1 MADVTLPAPSRRLR
15 LTRSAPGAAR
25 GTSWGAWPLL
35 LVATLS
41 ILVPMAT
48 LVLYSLAT
56 RWTSNVLPDGYTL
69 SHWAQGF
76 ADPRFRE
83 VLWRSLWLA
92 VLVAVIEILLVAPVV
107 YWQRVRNPAIRPVLE
122 TLAAIPF
129 AMPLLVIA
137 FGLLRATG
145 DDLPAAQGTFG
156 SPLKLRGASAQRI
169 RQRAD
174 ELLEMV
180 GLTERADHPP
190 NQLSGGQQQRTA
202 LARALAA
209 DPAVLLLDEP
219 LSALDAVVRDHL
231 RDEIRRIQQS
241 IGITAILVTHD
252 QAEALA
258 VADRVVVMRAG
269 RIEQV
274 AAPAELYDRPTSAFS
289 AGFIGGRNRF
299 DLAAENGEA
308 RLGAIRFPAPSGAS
322 RAGVFVCAED
332 VRRSA
337 EGRRRGGDRRSP
349 SVPGADDALLSLAA
363 RRGRPASL
371 EGGLAE
377 PRGRRLSSRR
387 PGSCGDR
394 PGGGPCLP
402 AVRAPF

>member
-1 MADVTLPAPSRRLR
+1 MADVTRPAPSRRLR

-41 ILVPMAT
+41 ILVPMAAV
-48 LVLYSLAT
+48 VLYSLAT
-56 RWTSNVLPDGYTL
+56 RWMSHVLPDGYTL

-83 VLWRSLWLA
+83 VLWRSLL
-92 VLVAVIEILLVAPVV
+92 LAVIEILLVAPAV
-107 YWQRVRNPAIRPVLE
+107 YWQRVRNLAIRSVLE
-122 TLAAIPF
+122 TLAAIPSV
-129 AMPLLVIA
+129 MPLLVIA

-145 DDLPAAQGTFG
+145 DDLSAAQGTFG
-156 SPLKLRGASAQRI
+156 FPLRLRGASARRI

-180 GLTERADHPP
+180 GLTERADHHP
-190 NQLSGGQQQRTA
+190 NQLSGRQQQRAA

-241 IGITAILVTHD
+241 IGTTAILVTHD

-258 VADRVVVMRAG
+258 VADRVIVMRAG

-274 AAPAELYDRPTSAFS
+274 AAPAELYNRPAGAFS

-299 DLAAENGEA
+299 DLRAANGEA

-322 RAGVFVCAED
+322 RVGVFVRAED

-337 EGRRRGGDRRSP
+337 EGRRRGGDRRGP
-349 SVPGADDALLSLAA
+349 SVPGADDAFLPLAA

-371 EGGLAE
+371 ESGLAE
-377 PRGRRLSSRR
+377 PRGRRPSSRR